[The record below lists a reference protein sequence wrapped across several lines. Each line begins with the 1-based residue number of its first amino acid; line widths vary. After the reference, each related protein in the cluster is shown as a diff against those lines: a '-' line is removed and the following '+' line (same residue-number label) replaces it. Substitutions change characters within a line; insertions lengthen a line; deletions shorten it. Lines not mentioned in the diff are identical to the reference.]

1 MDLKIKGKK
10 AIICASSRGL
20 GKGCANSLGQ
30 EGAELFI
37 NGINEKNLKKTEEEF
52 LDKGFKVTSVLGAM
66 EDSSTRSALLE
77 ACPDPDILI
86 NNSGGPPPGNFL
98 IGLKKI
104 SFQQLNLISLNLPYL
119 CKP

>member
-37 NGINEKNLKKTEEEF
+37 NGINEKNLKLLNLVNIFGFSGISYFKK
-52 LDKGFKVTSVLGAM
+52 KG
-66 EDSSTRSALLE
+66 
-77 ACPDPDILI
+77 P
-86 NNSGGPPPGNFL
+86 
-98 IGLKKI
+98 LKKGA
-104 SFQQLNLISLNLPYL
+104 F
-119 CKP
+119 